1 MFGFLGEIFTLT
13 NIHWHSLHTSTFY
26 IDVVIEFDL
35 GYWAIG
41 ETYRKNRCITHIFRH
56 SIGLVFYWYAEVL
69 VPYL

>member
-1 MFGFLGEIFTLT
+1 MSVVHFVLFSVLLMFGFLGEIFTLT

-41 ETYRKNRCITHIFRH
+41 ETYRKNRFITHIA
-56 SIGLVFYWYAEVL
+56 GTPLD
-69 VPYL
+69 